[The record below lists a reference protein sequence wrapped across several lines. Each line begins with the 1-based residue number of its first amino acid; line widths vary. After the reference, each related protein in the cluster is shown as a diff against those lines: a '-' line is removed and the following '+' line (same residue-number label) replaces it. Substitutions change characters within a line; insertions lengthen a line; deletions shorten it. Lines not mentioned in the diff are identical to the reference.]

1 MAKKLGLFKNTILSI
16 TALIIMNGVQ
26 QLLIYPYLTKQMG
39 TAAFGN
45 VLVVLGIIAIV
56 APATGQAVNNTRIV
70 AQKKYDCSNGDAN
83 VSLLLLLIPGIAVSA
98 CFLNNYFSS
107 TISLLF
113 AIVLLIFT
121 ALKNY
126 SDVEYR
132 LNLNYVN
139 YFWYYCAISLGYV
152 VGTAAY
158 SLFHSWIL
166 TLLIGEISGF
176 AFVAVTGSIYRN
188 PFKRSANFTRFL
200 KDSILLYASYL
211 LYNGVLNLDRV
222 LLKYM
227 VDSETVTIF
236 YVSSLM
242 GKMIALLVGPLNSIA
257 ISYLCKREKS
267 MDIKFFGILVGG
279 AVGVGFIFY
288 LGTCIVTPVFAY
300 LAYFEIYKPVVQFA
314 PIANLSQII
323 CFSGSFLLTVVLTMT
338 SNRWQIIIQSIYAI
352 LFLVLS
358 VTLCYLNG
366 FTGFLWGLVLAN
378 TVRFILTVTVGFHAV
393 MKVRKGKLL
402 R

>member
-1 MAKKLGLFKNTILSI
+1 M
-16 TALIIMNGVQ
+16 IIMNGVQ